1 MEVQFTRENVSEQE
15 WRVPDFR
22 KGGMSSMPA
31 SNSSYLPAGRS
42 PEIDKFV
49 DHFLSLMCD
58 RSRRQILELL
68 GSPFAS
74 ENAGHGLL
82 ERRSSDI
89 AKELHLSPATISGHL
104 RQLAEAN
111 LVAARRDGNEVYY
124 CLANHELVNVFRD
137 LLHALHHEHNS
148 RSSNIVN

>member
-1 MEVQFTRENVSEQE
+1 
-15 WRVPDFR
+15 
-22 KGGMSSMPA
+22 MPI

-68 GSPFAS
+68 ASPFEI
-74 ENAGHGLL
+74 ENAYPQLI
-82 ERRSSDI
+82 ERRSTDI
-89 AKELHLSPATISGHL
+89 AKELGLSPATASGHL
-104 RQLAEAN
+104 RQLAQAE
-111 LVAARRDGNEVYY
+111 LVATRREGNEVYY
-124 CLANHELVNVFRD
+124 RLANHQLVDAFRD

-148 RSSNIVN
+148 RSKN

>member
-1 MEVQFTRENVSEQE
+1 
-15 WRVPDFR
+15 
-22 KGGMSSMPA
+22 MPT

-68 GSPFAS
+68 GSPFAP
-74 ENAGHGLL
+74 ENAGHGLV

-89 AKELHLSPATISGHL
+89 AKELHLSPATTSGHL
-104 RQLAEAN
+104 RQLADAN
-111 LVAARRDGNEVYY
+111 LVSARRDGNEVYY
-124 CLANHELVNVFRD
+124 CLANHDLMKVFRD
-137 LLHALHHEHNS
+137 LLDALHHEHAS
-148 RSSNIVN
+148 RTPNAIT